1 MLVSHNP
8 DEKEE
13 FAVLSER
20 TIEYIFFVCNRIST
34 INAHTILFHVK
45 HM

>member
-20 TIEYIFFVCNRIST
+20 TIEFISLCV
-34 INAHTILFHVK
+34 IEYQPSMHTLYCFT
-45 HM
+45 